1 MEFII
6 KPILEFIKII
16 LSSSDDE
23 IIYEIDEI
31 SYNDDEILD

>member
-6 KPILEFIKII
+6 NLIIEFIKNE

-23 IIYEIDEI
+23 IIYDINEII
-31 SYNDDEILD
+31 YDDEIID

>member
-6 KPILEFIKII
+6 NIIIESIKNV

-23 IIYEIDEI
+23 IIYDIDEI
-31 SYNDDEILD
+31 IYDDEIID

>member
-6 KPILEFIKII
+6 NMIIEFIKNV

-23 IIYEIDEI
+23 IRYDIDEI
-31 SYNDDEILD
+31 IYDDEIID

>member
-6 KPILEFIKII
+6 NLIIEFIKNV

-23 IIYEIDEI
+23 IIYDIDEI
-31 SYNDDEILD
+31 IYDDEIID